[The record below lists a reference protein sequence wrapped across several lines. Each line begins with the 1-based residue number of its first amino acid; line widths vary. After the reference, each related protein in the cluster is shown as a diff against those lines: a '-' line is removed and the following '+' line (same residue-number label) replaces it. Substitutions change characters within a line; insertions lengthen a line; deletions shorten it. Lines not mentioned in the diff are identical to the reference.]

1 MAANLGYIYVSGSNG
16 DTFTNA
22 LDSDML
28 LYPNTSN
35 QRILIGNKTQAVA
48 SLTVGSNVGVNY
60 SNPPTTLSVG
70 GNLTLSNFGQTII
83 YASNNYIG
91 IGASNPT
98 AALTVGGG
106 ATITGD
112 LTINN
117 AVGIKGL
124 TIYKRADINA
134 NISST
139 SVLGFSN
146 DPLNGI
152 NINTSNATNYIRF
165 MSSNVEMARFNS
177 NGVLQINSN
186 IQTAPLPY
194 RIWDFAGTAADTS
207 ALPGPVAASNII
219 GSNISVSATIVAFSN
234 INTEGSIFL
243 PGSTGNYIIAGPQ
256 PISGAL
262 PDFTIESWIH
272 LPVAQTAA
280 TNNIP
285 YLIGNMSALTTSG
298 SNYWSFGINSSNQIS
313 FYGFTANGVFVTGSN
328 VQTSNW
334 NHIAI
339 CYSNAARTA
348 QLFLNGTLQTLTVTG
363 TGSTGN
369 ATTTA
374 GFGAGLSNNSNAPLI
389 IGQYSNLTTNAY
401 ITNLRY
407 VNNVL
412 YTSSF
417 TPSPYPLQAYSNTT
431 RLLLRAPTYITSVF
445 TNMLQSLTGMR
456 THCLPS
462 DAQFYIDCYG
472 LSMPYFTSNSPTFD
486 SNITKSIVFNR
497 PGSNNLT
504 LPPQTFNIATKGF
517 TAVVQAMFTSN
528 IGIWERFLD
537 FGNGSNNNNIV
548 FSRYNASNQLAF
560 NFGSN
565 NGGTTMFFS
574 PAVIS
579 QNTIF
584 TCAARYDPFTNGGTS
599 TIWYNG
605 SNIASSNAM
614 AGALGADRVLNNVF
628 IGQSEWGVDSY
639 LNGNIYSM
647 AVYNRALTDKE
658 IIDASVALQPQTLPN
673 AALLEV
679 GNVNSKPALTVKQD
693 GTVQIAGPLTATNNT
708 GFVPQD
714 FGVSNFSISGSIVGN
729 VPATAMDPFNTTN
742 EGSLYV
748 SGSNYVLVQSPLFNT
763 NWWLNGGF
771 TCECWVNYPS
781 FSNAAS
787 TNGQPLTIGNMSPGY
802 LYWSLGALN
811 SGLLSFFY
819 FNGSLNNITGTT
831 VMQTNTWYHIAVC
844 YRDDTASIRVFL
856 NGALQN
862 SATISG
868 TPQFSAAN
876 PFISINS
883 QFTSISM
890 TGLYITNARV
900 VYGVALYAAPFSP
913 PTGPLPPASTG
924 RTALLLR
931 VPQNTG
937 RVLVPKLG
945 GTTQVQAYPP
955 AALTGYLTNVQNTA
969 YGSGFYIVSASS
981 EGNPGSTVNGVAF
994 LAFDKTIGSGTAGTW
1009 YSASAYNG
1017 TTGVYT
1023 GSVSTVDIVGN
1034 SYSGEWIQ
1042 IQMPMSINL
1051 LSYSIGCQITL
1062 STYTPKTFYLL
1073 GSVDGNRWIL
1083 VNQQSNITWSTGITI
1098 AFTTNTANAYNYFR
1112 LVCNTVG
1119 AATICQVSEWTLYG
1133 TQESITTTLDGQVG
1147 IGVSRPFQA
1156 LEVAGNAIIN
1166 GNISAGNLGMFRNRI
1181 INGDMRINQR
1191 GSTSYTCALSTTTYT
1206 VDRMNC
1212 YNGGGTTT
1220 VTVQALSST
1229 DAPANVGFNT
1239 SIRYTTNSA
1248 AIILIQPC
1256 HYIEGLNISDFRWG
1270 TTNASP
1276 VVLSFWLKSSAAFT
1290 IAVSLR
1296 NANAGGTYTGYVN
1309 TVSSTTAWNYY
1320 TLQIPGA
1327 TIGSWNTNTSTGL
1340 EIFIGGYSGVAGVS
1354 TMNVWSNN
1362 SGSISSTT
1370 STRWDQTVGNY
1381 IEFTGLQLEK
1391 GTIATPFEFRPF
1403 AIELQLCQRYYV
1415 RITSTSSYDSIG
1427 YCMSEVSTTISS
1439 AQARVELPVQMRSQ
1453 PTYLQYSGTL
1463 AANGAIVSAIVN
1475 HTAFTTLQKGSIVV
1489 TIPGTSFT
1497 AWVHYCLRFSNAS
1510 AGSAYI
1516 DFTAEL

>member
-48 SLTVGSNVGVNY
+48 SLTVGSNIGVNY

-219 GSNISVSATIVAFSN
+219 GSNISVSATVVAFSN

-262 PDFTIESWIH
+262 PDFTIESWIY

-285 YLIGNMSALTTSG
+285 YLIGNMSAAATSG

-313 FYGFTANGVFVTGSN
+313 FYGLTANGVFVTGAN

-334 NHIAI
+334 NHIAV
-339 CYSNAARTA
+339 CYSNAARTT
-348 QLFLNGTLQTLTVTG
+348 QLFLNGTPQTLTVTG

-374 GFGAGLSNNSNAPLI
+374 GFGAGLSNNSNAPLTV
-389 IGQYSNLTTNAY
+389 GQYSNIATNAY

-412 YTSSF
+412 YTSNF
-417 TPSPYPLQAYSNTT
+417 TPSPHPLQAYGNTT
-431 RLLLRAPTYITSVF
+431 RLLLRAPTYNTSVF

-486 SNITKSIVFNR
+486 SNTTRSIIFNR

-517 TAVVQAMFTSN
+517 TAIVQAMFTSN
-528 IGIWERFLD
+528 AGGGERLFD
-537 FGNGSNNNNIV
+537 FGNGSNNNNIL
-548 FSRYNASNQLAF
+548 FARFGTSRSLAF
-560 NFGSN
+560 NIGSN
-565 NGGTTMFFS
+565 NGNTTTFVS

-584 TCAARYDPFTNGGTS
+584 TCAARYDPFTNGGNC

-614 AGALGADRVLNNVF
+614 AGALGADRVVNNVF
-628 IGQSEWGVDSY
+628 IGQSEWNGDAY
-639 LNGNIYSM
+639 LSGNIYSM

-658 IIDASVALQPQTLPN
+658 IIDASVVLQPQTLPN

-708 GFVPQD
+708 GFAPQD

-787 TNGQPLTIGNMSPGY
+787 TNGQPLTIGNMSPSY

-883 QFTSISM
+883 QFTSTSM
-890 TGLYITNARV
+890 AGVHITNARV

-931 VPQNTG
+931 VPRNTG

-955 AALTGYLTNVQNTA
+955 AALTGYVTNVQNTA

-981 EGNPGSTVNGVAF
+981 EGNPGGTGNGVAF

-1009 YSASAYNG
+1009 YSASSVYNG

-1051 LSYSIGCQITL
+1051 SSYSIGCQITL
-1062 STYTPKTFYLL
+1062 SIYTPKTFYLL

-1119 AATICQVSEWTLYG
+1119 AATICQVSEWILYG
-1133 TQESITTTLDGQVG
+1133 TQESITTTPDGQVG

-1156 LEVAGNAIIN
+1156 LEVAGNAMFY

-1191 GSTSYTCALSTTTYT
+1191 GSTSITATTLVYL
-1206 VDRMNC
+1206 VDRWNV
-1212 YNGGGTTT
+1212 N
-1220 VTVQALSST
+1220 ALTSSITFSRNTLVST
-1229 DAPANVGFNT
+1229 DLPYQMGILN
-1239 SIRYTTNSA
+1239 SIKVTATAAVTTA
-1248 AIILIQPC
+1248 YVVPC
-1256 HYIEGLNISDFRWG
+1256 QSIEGTNMADFLWG
-1270 TTNASP
+1270 SAYGMPGT
-1276 VVLSFWLKSSAAFT
+1276 LSFWVRTNVSTIPVIFKTWTNGLATVNAYFTNVTIASSAKWQYVT
-1290 IAVSLR
+1290 IYIPAPPAGSGWTATNSDQYQVLIGSY
-1296 NANAGGTYTGYVN
+1296 NAGN
-1309 TVSSTTAWNYY
+1309 QISTT
-1320 TLQIPGA
+1320 
-1327 TIGSWNTNTSTGL
+1327 
-1340 EIFIGGYSGVAGVS
+1340 
-1354 TMNVWSNN
+1354 NVW
-1362 SGSISSTT
+1362 
-1370 STRWDQTVGNY
+1370 TVGNNY
-1381 IEFTGLQLEK
+1381 PNYNIYSTLGNYVEFTGVQFEK
-1391 GTIATPFEFRPF
+1391 GTIATPFEFRPY
-1403 AIELQLCQRYYV
+1403 AMELQLCQRYFEVLDMMLYNGPHLDGYPRMLLFYKV
-1415 RITSTSSYDSIG
+1415 TKRIPVPLANITFASGSSSSITMDPEAVG
-1427 YCMSEVSTTISS
+1427 
-1439 AQARVELPVQMRSQ
+1439 A
-1453 PTYLQYSGTL
+1453 SGTYIYTPY
-1463 AANGAIVSAIVN
+1463 NSGIIIVKA
-1475 HTAFTTLQKGSIVV
+1475 
-1489 TIPGTSFT
+1489 GTMIS
-1497 AWVHYCLRFSNAS
+1497 
-1510 AGSAYI
+1510 
-1516 DFTAEL
+1516 AEL